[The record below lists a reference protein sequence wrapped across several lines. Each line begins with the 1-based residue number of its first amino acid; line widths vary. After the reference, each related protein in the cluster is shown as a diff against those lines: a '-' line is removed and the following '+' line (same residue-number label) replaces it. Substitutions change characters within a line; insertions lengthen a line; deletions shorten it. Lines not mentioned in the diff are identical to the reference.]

1 MQKILITG
9 GTGFA
14 GTHLLKA
21 LQKRDTEDEIHLTS
35 LHEHQ
40 LPGVQV
46 HALNLIDAAAVEKL
60 IQDIQPDQIYHLAS
74 LAGVADSFKDPQTV
88 INNNFQLTLNVLEAV
103 RKFAPQAKILLISS
117 AEIYKPNLE
126 GRPIAE
132 DGLLE
137 PSNPYAASKAAQDLL
152 ASAYGQSFNLNIV
165 RARPFNHIGP
175 GQNKGFVVADFAS
188 QIAAIEKDD
197 QIHEIKVGN
206 LKAARD
212 FTDVDDM
219 MRAYILLM
227 EKGARGEV
235 YNIGRGQAIKIQA
248 ILDQLLALAHKKIDV
263 IIDQER
269 LRPIDIPTI
278 VADNRKIAALGWQ
291 AEVPLEETLAHI
303 LEDWRDKMV

>member
-1 MQKILITG
+1 MRKILITG

-21 LQKRDTEDEIHLTS
+21 LQKKATGDEIHLTS

-40 LPGVQV
+40 LPGIQV
-46 HALNLIDAAAVEKL
+46 HALNLTDAAAVEQL
-60 IQDIQPDQIYHLAS
+60 IQTIQPDQIYHLAS
-74 LAGVADSFKDPQTV
+74 LASVADSFKEPQAV

-103 RKFAPQAKILLISS
+103 RKFTPQTKMLLISS
-117 AEIYKPNLE
+117 AEIYKPNLA
-126 GRPIAE
+126 GQPITE
-132 DGLLE
+132 NDLIE

-152 ASAYGQSFNLNIV
+152 GGAYSQSFNLNIV

-175 GQNKGFVVADFAS
+175 GQNKGFVVTDFAS
-188 QIAAIEKDD
+188 QIAAIEKNG
-197 QIHEIKVGN
+197 QINEIKVGN

-235 YNIGRGQAIKIQA
+235 YNIGSGKAIKIQT
-248 ILDQLLALAHKKIDV
+248 ILDQLLALAEKEIKV
-263 IIDQER
+263 VIDQKR
-269 LRPIDIPTI
+269 LRPVDIPTI
-278 VADNRKIAALGWQ
+278 TADNHKITALGWQ
-291 AEVPLEETLAHI
+291 AEIPLEETLARI
-303 LEDWRDKMV
+303 LQDWRDKMV